1 MFFQSPITN
10 IYSLSVST
18 NSISANSIFSN
29 SLSSYFESIHTWNR
43 DDITFYLALI
53 GSVYSIISTLYILIT
68 SRKNISIQI
77 FDYTKVYQTVQFFMC
92 IRNNSRLPISI
103 SCISIIYGDKEYP
116 CELIQKKIRG
126 TGEDLIRTPQ
136 FPLNLTSQLGIHSFF
151 EFVNSPDI
159 ELTLG
164 KNVDFLIYTN
174 RGVLKK
180 SVVLPEKSHYLHNV

>member
-1 MFFQSPITN
+1 MFFHSLITN
-10 IYSLSVST
+10 FYLL
-18 NSISANSIFSN
+18 SISANSISTNSISFN
-29 SLSSYFESIHTWNR
+29 SLFPYFKSVHTWNR

-53 GSVYSIISTLYILIT
+53 SSVLSIFSTLHILIS
-68 SRKNISIQI
+68 SRKNISIEI
-77 FDYTKVYQTVQFFMC
+77 FDYTKVYKTVQFFMYVQ
-92 IRNNSRLPISI
+92 NKSHLPICI
-103 SCISIIYGDKEYP
+103 SCISIIYDDKKYP
-116 CELIQKKIRG
+116 CELIPKKIRG

-136 FPLNLTSQLGIHSFF
+136 FPLNLTPQYGIHSFF

-180 SVVLPEKSHYLHNV
+180 SVVLPEKSHYLHNA